1 MGLFESKEKKAARF
15 YALAMRHDG
24 NELEYLQKAIALG
37 SVHAKEGLAKY
48 FFRFYPKDKQ
58 IQQQAKVLMEEAE
71 QAGVNIDH
79 AVFAQICEK
88 CGDLTKADAE
98 WEKAMRGSMSAEAQ
112 LACGNYMMY
121 RHGKE
126 KDKLLI
132 AEKMLCRAYE
142 DGNHVFFRTLAE
154 LYEEIAEYPRAAA
167 MYRKA
172 ALDGD
177 SHCMYI
183 TGLYYLQGK
192 GVQADPIEAAHW
204 VKRAADKNNR
214 DAMLMLA
221 KMHIQGIGAD
231 KHVDEGIAMLE
242 KLAGY
247 NFMPAIEYLAEYFYA
262 KGTDD
267 EKAEKYAR
275 VGKYYDNKR
284 CTLIEALLN
293 LYERIPDSYYY
304 WGLETLQKMAEEGDE
319 LAVYEWEK
327 WEKYH
332 KETTVDLFERGISE
346 NNEELIR
353 EAAKHRYPEAA
364 KYLLKK
370 LREKTEQNPRYF
382 TIGDARH
389 AVRWF
394 YICVDE
400 KSALPI
406 DDFLALEHDIGRMA
420 LGLVERKNYDEA
432 LELVDNKY
440 LKNDFLCLYTK
451 AVAYGHTHVSREL
464 ALDYFMD
471 AFRHPEAN
479 TEEKSSYKANLTFYW
494 QLSFLSM
501 GETWLKSDKAT
512 YYMQEVKKATQN

>member
-1 MGLFESKEKKAARF
+1 MGLFESKKKKAARF
-15 YALAMRHDG
+15 YALSLQHDR
-24 NELEYLQKAIALG
+24 NELEYLQKAIAIG
-37 SVHAKEGLAKY
+37 SNPAKEGLAKY
-48 FFRFYPKDKQ
+48 FFRYYPKDKQ

-71 QAGVNIDH
+71 RAGVNIDH
-79 AVFAQICEK
+79 ATFAQICEK
-88 CGDLTKADAE
+88 CGDISKADE
-98 WEKAMRGSMSAEAQ
+98 QWEKAMHGSLSAEAQ
-112 LACGNYMMY
+112 LACGNFLMNW
-121 RHGKE
+121 HGKE

-132 AEKMLCRAYE
+132 AEEMLCKAHDAGIRV
-142 DGNHVFFRTLAE
+142 NFRKVAQ
-154 LYEEIAEYPRAAA
+154 LYEAIELYPRAFA
-167 MYRKA
+167 MYHKA
-172 ALDGD
+172 AKQGSAD
-177 SHCMYI
+177 CQYK

-192 GVQADPIEAAHW
+192 GVQADTVQAVYWIKEAADNTDW
-204 VKRAADKNNR
+204 
-214 DAMLMLA
+214 DAECLLA
-221 KMHIQGIGAD
+221 KMYIQGIGVD
-231 KHVDEGIAMLE
+231 KQVDEGIAMLE

-247 NFMPAIEYLAEYFYA
+247 KFLPAIEYLAEYLYTT
-262 KGTDD
+262 GTDD
-267 EKAEKYAR
+267 EKAENYACI
-275 VGKYYDNKR
+275 GKNSDSKR
-284 CTLIEALLN
+284 CELINALLN
-293 LYERIPDSYYY
+293 LYERVEDSNYYS
-304 WGLETLQKMAEEGDE
+304 GLETLQEMTEAGDE

-332 KETTVDLFERGISE
+332 KETTVDLFEKGLAE
-346 NNEELIR
+346 DNEELIR

-440 LKNDFLCLYTK
+440 LKNDFLCLYSK
-451 AVAYGHTHVSREL
+451 AVAYGHTHVSWEL
-464 ALDYFMD
+464 ALDYFLD

-512 YYMQEVKKATQN
+512 YYMQEVKKAKK